1 MEMHEELEYRLQ
13 KLEKSNSRLRSILL
27 ICVIFISGALILG
40 IAEADRF
47 LRIDQVEAIS
57 ITSREFSI
65 TDSKGKR
72 RIFIGMSKD
81 ESIASIQLFGAD
93 SVKPA
98 MELSTSRDGKNSSIA
113 IADSKGKDKMLIRL
127 DNDSSSYITQFT
139 SNGNIGN
146 AFIVKKDRP
155 YMYSRNLSLTDTIG
169 KVHAS
174 FVLDEEQAFHPMI
187 SFFDSKNILKTRLFY
202 SEKSVSG
209 LAFFDNTLKNRG
221 LFGMTLQQVPVMVF
235 NDSSG
240 KPIGV
245 YPDMKK

>member
-1 MEMHEELEYRLQ
+1 MYEELEYRLQ
-13 KLEKSNSRLRSILL
+13 KLEKSNRRLRSILL
-27 ICVIFISGALILG
+27 ICVLFISGALMLG
-40 IAEADRF
+40 IAEADRL
-47 LRIDQVEAIS
+47 LRIDQVEAVT

-65 TDSKGKR
+65 IDSKGKR
-72 RIFIGMSKD
+72 RIFFGMSKD

-93 SVKPA
+93 SVKPVMA
-98 MELSTSRDGKNSSIA
+98 LSTSRDGKNSSIA

-139 SNGNIGN
+139 SNSNIGN
-146 AFIVKKDRP
+146 AFIVKKDKP

-174 FVLDEEQAFHPMI
+174 FVLNEEQAFNPMI

-209 LAFFDNTLKNRG
+209 LAFFDNALKNRG

-235 NDSSG
+235 NDSTG

-245 YPDMKK
+245 YPDLKK